1 MRNGTKDR
9 GRWAR
14 LLALATALVLAL
26 TAVGL
31 AEGDLSAELI
41 QDEVVELGELE
52 LMAPAADESFEQPEM
67 KAAPVLTAEPVP
79 EVIEAQPK
87 ASTTVPKK
95 LTLGVKE
102 TYTLKVS
109 GAKKYATSN
118 KKVATVSKKG
128 VITAK
133 KKGTATITVTNKKGK
148 KTKVKVTVKKAPS
161 KVTMKPKTLALEVGQ
176 TAQLTAKLP
185 SKTASYKLTWK
196 SKDKAI
202 AKVSSK
208 GVVTAVAPGT
218 VKITVKTFNKKSAT
232 CTVTVTAPVVTP
244 EPTMAPIG
252 ENSDP
257 AQVQAVQ
264 QLLVRLGLLPEGGV
278 TGQYDEPTKQA
289 VAQFQQWAAAQ
300 GSAVPQDGIVD
311 ANTLAALQQSA
322 GTADI
327 QAPDSVIWRL
337 DGRLVSGERHDTR
350 RAGRLAS
357 CG

>member
-14 LLALATALVLAL
+14 LLALATALMLAL

-52 LMAPAADESFEQPEM
+52 LMAPAADEGFEQPEM

-133 KKGTATITVTNKKGK
+133 KKGTATITVKAENGRKA
-148 KTKVKVTVKKAPS
+148 KVKVVVK
-161 KVTMKPKTLALEVGQ
+161 
-176 TAQLTAKLP
+176 
-185 SKTASYKLTWK
+185 
-196 SKDKAI
+196 
-202 AKVSSK
+202 
-208 GVVTAVAPGT
+208 
-218 VKITVKTFNKKSAT
+218 
-232 CTVTVTAPVVTP
+232 
-244 EPTMAPIG
+244 
-252 ENSDP
+252 
-257 AQVQAVQ
+257 
-264 QLLVRLGLLPEGGV
+264 
-278 TGQYDEPTKQA
+278 
-289 VAQFQQWAAAQ
+289 
-300 GSAVPQDGIVD
+300 
-311 ANTLAALQQSA
+311 
-322 GTADI
+322 
-327 QAPDSVIWRL
+327 
-337 DGRLVSGERHDTR
+337 
-350 RAGRLAS
+350 
-357 CG
+357 